1 MRAWGIQGARR
12 ALKLLPPASHAS
24 AHHGVLSPQVLEEL
38 SIGFNLLGDDGILA
52 FSRACEVGALQQL
65 RQLFFQRCAIGDVGF
80 QSLADSLGR
89 KALPKLSAIDLQ
101 MNPIS
106 LDVVSML
113 TQKRA
118 GAKLPPLRV
127 NVTDGVE
134 IPSLVLEVDANAL
147 CSITATYS

>member
-1 MRAWGIQGARR
+1 M
-12 ALKLLPPASHAS
+12 
-24 AHHGVLSPQVLEEL
+24 LEEL

-52 FSRACEVGALQQL
+52 FSRACEVGALPQL

-118 GAKLPPLRV
+118 GSPMRV

-134 IPSLVLEVDANAL
+134 IPSLVLEVDAIAL